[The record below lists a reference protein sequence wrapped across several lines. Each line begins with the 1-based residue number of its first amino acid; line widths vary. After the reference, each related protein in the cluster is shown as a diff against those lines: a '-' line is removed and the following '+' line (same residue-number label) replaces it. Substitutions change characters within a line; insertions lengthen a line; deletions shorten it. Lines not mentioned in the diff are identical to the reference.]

1 MGEDHKRFPLGKET
15 YDIIGCAMEVLN
27 ELGHGLFEK
36 PYENAMTV
44 EFRLRGIPYKQQP
57 AYMVEYKGEN
67 VGDYIPDLIVCGQI
81 IVDLKVIDQIGR
93 SEVAQMLNYLRIT
106 KLPVGLILNFKRQ
119 ELEYKRVV
127 L

>member
-1 MGEDHKRFPLGKET
+1 MDEDYRRFPLGKET
-15 YDIIGCAMEVLN
+15 YEIIGCAMEVLN
-27 ELGHGLFEK
+27 ELGSGLFEK

-57 AYMVEYKGEN
+57 PYRVQYKGEN
-67 VGDYIPDLIVCGQI
+67 VGDYIPDLIVCDQI

-93 SEVAQMLNYLRIT
+93 NEVAQMLNYLRIT